1 MFMKEKSNVAV
12 VDFQNPR
19 DAQGNIV
26 LFLTT
31 EERAKQIAAE
41 AYEKALKNVLERA
54 ASVYWPGDPT

>member
-1 MFMKEKSNVAV
+1 MKEKSNVAV
-12 VDFQNPR
+12 VDFKNPR

-26 LFLTT
+26 QYLTV
-31 EERAKQIAAE
+31 EDRAKQISAE